1 MKRFYSIV
9 VSVVLTAVLTF
20 TLTVGAF
27 FLFGDSLGVTPFSK
41 TVSEIKGLIDRHAV
55 FEFSEQDAEKAAI
68 QAYLSGLDD
77 SYTQF
82 WTKEEYEAQLAS
94 NEGHYSG
101 IGITLQSTQTIQDG
115 LFIRRVLGNS
125 PAEQAGLKAGDL
137 IVAIDGVSVL
147 GRDYNQVYEEM
158 GLESGESLTFTLLRG
173 DQTLTVTVTFA
184 EFVQSYVSYRMIDSV
199 GFIRIHSFTAPA
211 ADEFQ
216 KALNSLLEQGA
227 QGFVFD
233 LRNNLGGSLDAVK
246 NILEL
251 LIPAGEEMVVIRYK
265 NSEEIIYS
273 KLDPKTDLPMV
284 VLINGSSA
292 SGSELMA
299 SCLRDV
305 NGAKLIGTR
314 SYGKGIGQTTFRLSD
329 DSAVKITTFHY
340 LTKARNDYHGIGLEP
355 DEVVTLTE
363 EQDKYF
369 YALNETEDPQL
380 ISALESIK
388 TTIQGN

>member
-1 MKRFYSIV
+1 MKRFYSVV
-9 VSVVLTAVLTF
+9 VSVILTAVLTF
-20 TLTVGAF
+20 TLTAGAF
-27 FLFGDSLGVTPFSK
+27 FFFGDSLGVTPFSK
-41 TVSEIKGLIDRHAV
+41 TISEIKGLIDRHAV
-55 FEFSEQDAEKAAI
+55 FEFSEEEAEKAAI

-137 IVAIDGVSVL
+137 IAAIDGVSVV

-158 GLESGESLTFTLLRG
+158 GLEPGESLTFTLLRG
-173 DQTLTVTVTFA
+173 DQTLTATVTFA
-184 EFVQSYVSYRMIDSV
+184 EFVQSYVSYRKIDTV

-211 ADEFQ
+211 AEEFQ
-216 KALNSLLEQGA
+216 EALNSLLEQGA
-227 QGFVFD
+227 KGFVFD

-273 KLDPKTDLPMV
+273 KLDPKTDLPMA

-305 NGAKLIGTR
+305 NGAKLIGTK

-340 LTKARNDYHGIGLEP
+340 LTKARNDYHGIGLAP

-363 EQDKYF
+363 EQDKFF
-369 YALNETEDPQL
+369 YALDETDDPQL
-380 ISALESIK
+380 ISALDSVK
-388 TTIQGN
+388 ATIQGN